1 MLMLMLNLNKMLARN
16 LIYPSNSKTLLKMLE
31 IKSEPYLGRRK
42 KMGKLNLHIQ
52 MAIFIQVNLQAM
64 SVKEPEDF
72 SLPEE
77 DTTKD
82 NLVTI
87 TSMAPEN

>member
-16 LIYPSNSKTLLKMLE
+16 LIYLSNSKTLLKMLE